1 MHRFVVAGSQLKEAV
16 VPQSAGRFKFDGV
29 YGLNAIEVPII
40 QDNRELTLY
49 TRIAKARW
57 GGGGGGGKDAVIVVH
72 SKFLDIYNLQ

>member
-57 GGGGGGGKDAVIVVH
+57 GGGGGGEGRM
-72 SKFLDIYNLQ
+72 Q

>member
-57 GGGGGGGKDAVIVVH
+57 GGGGGEREGCSNCGPFKVFRYI
-72 SKFLDIYNLQ
+72 